1 MKKRNIISEKTLVMD
16 DKSKLLAAVQNKCS
30 LPIGLTNGRIGN
42 YKGKKVWYGTN
53 KKGNTVVLFADMTA
67 EVIFKDKSKKP
78 YIGKWSCPALEQT
91 VGVETP
97 IEQFTPD
104 QQKYIEDLVKYEGVV
119 REKPSDY
126 ETNAGKY
133 EVIDLNSKNPSLFPK
148 PSVAVVY
155 KQKGEI
161 NIDKPQQD
169 QIIQSYK
176 DRGYQIERPPATESL
191 FWNSIDLRKA
201 ENGKYSEYFATPFFM
216 YQRVQDTKLSDEDV
230 KVVNL
235 DYESQ
240 DVDKSLCRTYVQT
253 LYTHM
258 SQNKAMED
266 TKKNNMKTYV
276 RRCEAQDKIPLFAK
290 SKYEEL
296 FNLNPN
302 RSTYSLR
309 CPSGYK
315 LNEIK
320 VCMPI
325 KGKNE
330 SIESKDLIDNN
341 EVVLKKTIKEGLK
354 NFKDKKKVTESE
366 NKIIEN
372 RIKFI
377 TEDRNLNSIDDLK
390 IIGSELFEEVM
401 YLRSQ
406 GFVSPLLN
414 EELFDFLGSVLGHS
428 TDGVTQFFKEKLV
441 DKVMTVL
448 GVNPDSWIGGVVST
462 TIGNLELKDVPK
474 VFTDCTFTTKL
485 LSKSIA
491 EEAANQVRL
500 GVGVSGGF
508 YDILSNTL
516 VEMIEKGEFAQS
528 IEAKIA
534 EVVCPMLS
542 DVRQKFTDTEQGL
555 KDKVFS

>member
-1 MKKRNIISEKTLVMD
+1 MKKRNIITEQAAVMD
-16 DKSKLLAAVQNKCS
+16 DRTKLKTAAENGCYPKW
-30 LPIGLTNGRIGN
+30 LKNGRLGT

-53 KKGNTVVLFADMTA
+53 DKGNTVIFYADMTA
-67 EVIFKDKSKKP
+67 EVKFKDADRPSKT
-78 YIGKWSCPALEQT
+78 GKWKCQALEQT
-91 VGVETP
+91 VGVEAP
-97 IEQFTPD
+97 MEQFTPD

-133 EVIDLNSKNPSLFPK
+133 EVIDLNSKNPTLFPK
-148 PSVAVVY
+148 VGVAMVY

-191 FWNSIDLRKA
+191 FWNSIDLRKS

-230 KVVNL
+230 KVVKL

-240 DVDKSLCRTYVQT
+240 DVEKSLCRTYVQT

-315 LNEIK
+315 LNELK

-354 NFKDKKKVTESE
+354 NFKDKKKVTDSE

-390 IIGSELFEEVM
+390 IVGSELFEEVM

-414 EELFDFLGSVLGHS
+414 ESLFDFLGGVLGHS
-428 TDGVTQFFKEKLV
+428 TEGVGQFFKEKLV

-462 TIGNLELKDVPK
+462 TIGNLELKDISK

-491 EEAANQVRL
+491 EEAVNQVRL

-528 IEAKIA
+528 IESKLA
-534 EVVCPMLS
+534 ESICPMLS

>member
-1 MKKRNIISEKTLVMD
+1 MKKKDIILEEAAQMD
-16 DKSKLLAAVQNKCS
+16 DKSKLKAAAQKGCYPGW
-30 LPIGLTNGRIGN
+30 LKDGRVGT
-42 YKGKKVWYGTN
+42 YQGKKIWYGKN
-53 KKGNTVVLFADMTA
+53 SKNQTVGFYADMTA
-67 EVIFKDKSKKP
+67 YNFSTKKTA
-78 YIGKWSCPALEQT
+78 KWTCQSLEQT

-97 IEQFTPD
+97 MEQFTPD

-133 EVIDLNSKNPSLFPK
+133 EVIDLNSKNPTLFPK
-148 PSVAVVY
+148 VGVVMVY

-191 FWNSIDLRKA
+191 FWNSIDLRTA
-201 ENGKYSEYFATPFFM
+201 ENGKYSEYFSTPFFM

-230 KVVNL
+230 KVVKL

-240 DVDKSLCRTYVQT
+240 DVEKSLCRTYVQT

-315 LNEIK
+315 LNELK

-354 NFKDKKKVTESE
+354 NFKDKKKVTDSE

-390 IIGSELFEEVM
+390 IVGSELFEEVM

-414 EELFDFLGSVLGHS
+414 ESLFDFLGGVLGHS
-428 TDGVTQFFKEKLV
+428 TEGVGQFFKEKLV

-462 TIGNLELKDVPK
+462 TIGNLELKDISK
-474 VFTDCTFTTKL
+474 VFTDCSFTTKL

-491 EEAANQVRL
+491 EEAVNQVRL

-528 IEAKIA
+528 IESKLA
-534 EVVCPMLS
+534 ESICPMLS

>member
-1 MKKRNIISEKTLVMD
+1 MKRKDIILEETAQMD
-16 DKSKLLAAVQNKCS
+16 DKSKLKAASQKGCYPEW
-30 LPIGLTNGRIGN
+30 LKDGRIGT
-42 YKGKKVWYGTN
+42 YQGKKIWYGKN
-53 KKGNTVVLFADMTA
+53 SKNQTVGFYADMTA
-67 EVIFKDKSKKP
+67 FNFATKKTA
-78 YIGKWSCPALEQT
+78 KWVCQALEQT

-126 ETNAGKY
+126 ETNEGKY
-133 EVIDLNSKNPSLFPK
+133 EVIDLNSKNPTLFPK
-148 PSVAVVY
+148 PGVAVVY

-169 QIIQSYK
+169 KIIQDFK

-191 FWNSIDLRKA
+191 FWNSIELKTHED
-201 ENGKYSEYFATPFFM
+201 GKYSEYFAKPFFM

-230 KVVNL
+230 KTVKL
-235 DYESQ
+235 DYENQ

-296 FNLNPN
+296 YNLNPH
-302 RSTYSLR
+302 RSSYSLR

-315 LNEIK
+315 LNELK

-330 SIESKDLIDNN
+330 SIEPKDLIDNN
-341 EVVLKKTIKEGLK
+341 EVVLKKTIKEGLMNYK
-354 NFKDKKKVTESE
+354 TKKKVTESE

-377 TEDRNLNSIDDLK
+377 TEDRDLNSIDDLK
-390 IIGSELFEEVM
+390 IVGSELFEEVM

-414 EELFDFLGSVLGHS
+414 EGLFDFLGGVLGHS
-428 TDGVTQFFKEKLV
+428 TEGVTQFFKEKLV
-441 DKVMTVL
+441 DKVMSLL
-448 GVNPDSWIGGVVST
+448 GVNPDSWVGGVVST
-462 TIGNLELKDVPK
+462 TIGNLPLSDIPK
-474 VFTDCTFTTKL
+474 VFSDCSFTTKL
-485 LSKSIA
+485 LAKSIT
-491 EEAANQVRL
+491 EEAVNQVRL

-516 VEMIEKGEFAQS
+516 VEMIEKGDFAQS
-528 IEAKIA
+528 VEEKLA
-534 EVVCPMLS
+534 ETICPMLS
-542 DVRQKFTDTEQGL
+542 DVRNKFNDTEKGL

>member
-1 MKKRNIISEKTLVMD
+1 MKKRNIITEQAAVMD
-16 DKSKLLAAVQNKCS
+16 DRTKLKTAAENGCYPKW
-30 LPIGLTNGRIGN
+30 LKNGRLGT

-53 KKGNTVVLFADMTA
+53 DKGNTVIFYADMTA
-67 EVIFKDKSKKP
+67 EVKFKDADRPSKT
-78 YIGKWSCPALEQT
+78 GKWKCQALEQT
-91 VGVETP
+91 VGVEKP
-97 IEQFTPD
+97 MEQFTPD

-126 ETNAGKY
+126 ETNQGKY
-133 EVIDLNSKNPSLFPK
+133 EVIDLNSKNPTLFPK
-148 PSVAVVY
+148 VGIAMVY

-201 ENGKYSEYFATPFFM
+201 ENGKYSEYFSTPFFM

-230 KVVNL
+230 KVVKL

-240 DVDKSLCRTYVQT
+240 DVEKSLCRTYVQT

-315 LNEIK
+315 LNELK

-354 NFKDKKKVTESE
+354 NFKDKKKVTDSE

-390 IIGSELFEEVM
+390 IVGSELFEEVM

-414 EELFDFLGSVLGHS
+414 ESLFDFLGGVLGHS
-428 TDGVTQFFKEKLV
+428 TEGVGQFFKEKLV

-462 TIGNLELKDVPK
+462 TIGNLELKDISK

-491 EEAANQVRL
+491 EEAVNQVRL

-528 IEAKIA
+528 IESKLA
-534 EVVCPMLS
+534 ESICPMLS

>member
-1 MKKRNIISEKTLVMD
+1 MKKRNIITEQSAVMD
-16 DKSKLLAAVQNKCS
+16 DRTKLKTAAENGCYPKW
-30 LPIGLTNGRIGN
+30 LKNGRLGT

-53 KKGNTVVLFADMTA
+53 DKGNTVIFYADMTA
-67 EVIFKDKSKKP
+67 EVKFKDDKPSKT
-78 YIGKWSCPALEQT
+78 GKWKCQALEQT

-97 IEQFTPD
+97 MEQFTPD

-133 EVIDLNSKNPSLFPK
+133 EVIDLNSKNPTLFPK
-148 PSVAVVY
+148 VGIAMVY

-191 FWNSIDLRKA
+191 FWNSIDLRTA

-230 KVVNL
+230 KVVKL

-240 DVDKSLCRTYVQT
+240 DVEKSLCRTYVQT

-315 LNEIK
+315 LNELK

-354 NFKDKKKVTESE
+354 NFKDKKKVTDSE

-390 IIGSELFEEVM
+390 IVGSELFEEVM

-414 EELFDFLGSVLGHS
+414 ESLFDFLGGVLGHS
-428 TDGVTQFFKEKLV
+428 TEGVGQFFKEKLV

-462 TIGNLELKDVPK
+462 TIGNLELKDISK

-491 EEAANQVRL
+491 EEAVNQVRL

-528 IEAKIA
+528 IESKLA
-534 EVVCPMLS
+534 ESICPMLS

>member
-1 MKKRNIISEKTLVMD
+1 MKKRNIITEQSAVMD
-16 DKSKLLAAVQNKCS
+16 DKTKLKTAAE
-30 LPIGLTNGRIGN
+30 NGCYPKWLKNGKLGN

-53 KKGNTVVLFADMTA
+53 DKGNTVIFYADMTA
-67 EVIFKDKSKKP
+67 EVKFKNVDKPSKT
-78 YIGKWSCPALEQT
+78 GKWKCQALEQT

-97 IEQFTPD
+97 MEQFTPD

-126 ETNAGKY
+126 ETNQGKY
-133 EVIDLNSKNPSLFPK
+133 EVIDLNSKNPTLFPK
-148 PSVAVVY
+148 VGVAMVY

-191 FWNSIDLRKA
+191 FWNSIDLRTA
-201 ENGKYSEYFATPFFM
+201 ENGKYSEYFSTPFFM

-230 KVVNL
+230 KVVKL

-240 DVDKSLCRTYVQT
+240 DVEKSLCRTYVQT

-315 LNEIK
+315 LNELK

-414 EELFDFLGSVLGHS
+414 EGLFDFLGSVLGHS

-462 TIGNLELKDVPK
+462 TIGNLELKDIPK

-491 EEAANQVRL
+491 EEASNQVRL

-516 VEMIEKGEFAQS
+516 VEMIEKGEFVQS
-528 IEAKIA
+528 IESKIA
-534 EVVCPMLS
+534 EFVCPMLS

>member
-1 MKKRNIISEKTLVMD
+1 MKKRNIITEQAAVMD
-16 DKSKLLAAVQNKCS
+16 DRTKLKTAAENGCYPKW
-30 LPIGLTNGRIGN
+30 LKNGRLGT

-53 KKGNTVVLFADMTA
+53 DKGNTVIFYADMTA
-67 EVIFKDKSKKP
+67 EVKFKDADRPSKT
-78 YIGKWSCPALEQT
+78 GKWTCQSLEQT

-97 IEQFTPD
+97 MEQFTPD

-126 ETNAGKY
+126 ETNQGKY
-133 EVIDLNSKNPSLFPK
+133 EVIDLNSKNPTLFPK
-148 PSVAVVY
+148 VGVAMVY

-230 KVVNL
+230 KVVKL

-240 DVDKSLCRTYVQT
+240 DVEKSLCRTYVQT

-315 LNEIK
+315 LNELK

-354 NFKDKKKVTESE
+354 NFKDKKKVTDSE

-390 IIGSELFEEVM
+390 IVGSELFEEVM

-414 EELFDFLGSVLGHS
+414 ESLFDFLGGVLGHS
-428 TDGVTQFFKEKLV
+428 TEGVGQFFKEKLV

-462 TIGNLELKDVPK
+462 TIGNLELKDISK

-491 EEAANQVRL
+491 EEAVNQVRL

-528 IEAKIA
+528 IESKLA
-534 EVVCPMLS
+534 ESICPMLS

>member
-1 MKKRNIISEKTLVMD
+1 MKKRNIITEQAAVMD
-16 DKSKLLAAVQNKCS
+16 DRTKLKTAAENGCYPKW
-30 LPIGLTNGRIGN
+30 LKNGRLGT

-53 KKGNTVVLFADMTA
+53 DKGNTVIFYADMTA
-67 EVIFKDKSKKP
+67 EVKFKDADRPSKT
-78 YIGKWSCPALEQT
+78 GKWKCQALEQT

-97 IEQFTPD
+97 MEQFTPD

-126 ETNAGKY
+126 ETNQGKY
-133 EVIDLNSKNPSLFPK
+133 EVIDLNSKNPTLFPK
-148 PSVAVVY
+148 VGVVMVY

-191 FWNSIDLRKA
+191 FWNSINLRTA
-201 ENGKYSEYFATPFFM
+201 EDGKYSEYFSTPFFM

-230 KVVNL
+230 KTVEV
-235 DYESQ
+235 DYENQ
-240 DVDKSLCRTYVQT
+240 DVEKSLCRQYIQT

-266 TKKNNMKTYV
+266 TMKNNMKIYV
-276 RRCEAQDKIPLFAK
+276 RRCAAQDKIPMFAK

-296 FNLNPN
+296 YGLNPYRN
-302 RSTYSLR
+302 SYSLK
-309 CPSGYK
+309 CPAGYK
-315 LNEIK
+315 LNELK
-320 VCMPI
+320 VCMPV

-354 NFKDKKKVTESE
+354 NFKDKKKVTDSE

-390 IIGSELFEEVM
+390 IVGSELFEEVM

-414 EELFDFLGSVLGHS
+414 ESLFDFLGGVLGHS
-428 TDGVTQFFKEKLV
+428 TEGVGQFFKEKLV

-462 TIGNLELKDVPK
+462 TIGNLELKDISK

-491 EEAANQVRL
+491 EEAVNQVRL

-528 IEAKIA
+528 IESKLA
-534 EVVCPMLS
+534 ESICPMLS

>member
-1 MKKRNIISEKTLVMD
+1 MKKRNIITEQAAVMD
-16 DKSKLLAAVQNKCS
+16 DRTKLKTAAENGCYPKW
-30 LPIGLTNGRIGN
+30 LKNGRLGT

-53 KKGNTVVLFADMTA
+53 DKGNTVIFYADMTA
-67 EVIFKDKSKKP
+67 EVKFKDTDRPSKT
-78 YIGKWSCPALEQT
+78 GKWKCQALEQT

-97 IEQFTPD
+97 MEQFTPD

-126 ETNAGKY
+126 ETNQGKY
-133 EVIDLNSKNPSLFPK
+133 EVIDLNSKNPTLFPK
-148 PSVAVVY
+148 VGVAMVY

-230 KVVNL
+230 KVVKL

-240 DVDKSLCRTYVQT
+240 DVEKSLCRTYVQT

-315 LNEIK
+315 LNELK

-354 NFKDKKKVTESE
+354 NFKDKKKVTDSE

-390 IIGSELFEEVM
+390 IVGSELFEEVM

-414 EELFDFLGSVLGHS
+414 ESLFDFLGGVLGHS
-428 TDGVTQFFKEKLV
+428 TEGVGQFFKEKLV

-462 TIGNLELKDVPK
+462 TIGNLELKDISK

-491 EEAANQVRL
+491 EEAVNQVRL

-528 IEAKIA
+528 IESKLA
-534 EVVCPMLS
+534 ESICPMLS